1 MITMK
6 GGFAFII
13 TCLVMSAITAQTDLT
28 TALGSG
34 NVAGISA
41 HFGAKVELT
50 INDREAHLSKLEAE
64 TRLKEFYSTHQA
76 KGFKAVHSGNSKS
89 NESNYTIGELL
100 TDKGNYRVYIY
111 FLSDGGR
118 RVVAELRIEK

>member
-1 MITMK
+1 MN
-6 GGFAFII
+6 A
-13 TCLVMSAITAQTDLT
+13 VNAQSELT

-50 INDREAHLSKLEAE
+50 IDGREAHISKQDAEA
-64 TRLKEFYSTHQA
+64 RLKEFYATHQA

-111 FLSDGGR
+111 FTNEGGQR
-118 RVVAELRIEK
+118 IVAELRIEK

>member
-1 MITMK
+1 MIIMK
-6 GGFAFII
+6 GSIVLFIA
-13 TCLVMSAITAQTDLT
+13 CFVMSAVSAQSDLT
-28 TALGSG
+28 NALGSG

-41 HFGAKVELT
+41 HFGSKVELT
-50 INDREAHLSKLEAE
+50 INDREAHLSKPEAE

-111 FLSDGGR
+111 FTSDGGR
-118 RVVAELRIEK
+118 RIVAELRIEK